1 MSPAAR
7 SVQVFGVYLLV
18 LALALLVAP
27 NALLTTFGLPPTSEV
42 WIRVVG
48 MLVGFL
54 GFYYR
59 VAAAAEL
66 TPVFV
71 ASVFARASVLLFFAT
86 FVAAGWV
93 GPALLPFG
101 VVDAIGAAW
110 TWAALRRTP
119 ARA

>member
-18 LALALLVAP
+18 LALVLLVAP
-27 NALLTTFGLPPTSEV
+27 NLLLTTFFLPPTSEV

-48 MLVGFL
+48 MLVGII

-66 TPVFV
+66 RQIFV
-71 ASVFARASVLLFFAT
+71 ASVYARVAVLVFFGI
-86 FVAAGWV
+86 FVAASWAL
-93 GPALLPFG
+93 PALLPFG
-101 VVDAIGAAW
+101 VIDVLGAAW
-110 TWAALRRTP
+110 TWSALRRD
-119 ARA
+119 A